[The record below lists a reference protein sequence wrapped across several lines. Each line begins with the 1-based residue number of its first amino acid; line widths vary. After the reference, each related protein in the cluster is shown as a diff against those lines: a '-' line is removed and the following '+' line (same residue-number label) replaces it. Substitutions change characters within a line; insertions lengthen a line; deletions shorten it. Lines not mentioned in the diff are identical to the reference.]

1 MNEPV
6 QEIIDLN
13 SDWNSIAKILEE
25 IPGAKVGDLKKYSRE
40 AASKSGVHF
49 FVVQYRH
56 GTVIMAKGS
65 TSDYAAIHLQGIVR
79 VRHAEV
85 KQETSGPGCWH
96 DPRLR
101 RLADVVLNPSQ
112 AGNSSQ
118 PAGAAHQKKAPD
130 KGSPEAATPTV
141 RRARLSDGL
150 VATAALR
157 HPGVPLWV
165 LDTLRLRMGK
175 WGQTRAPRFE
185 QYLSRIL
192 QSRLGILESVYRSE
206 RKLGDPASAAMAAR
220 SPGAGNQGV
229 PESGVSAEAAKE
241 TLHSVRDG
249 TGNKLPIDRRFM
261 GLSGALWNR
270 PRSVT
275 LIAENDPAD
284 ENAPCVMLLIK
295 RKALQDLFKSPE
307 GKTFLHDQLH
317 KFLEQT
323 LPELLANNHLFAD
336 LFYSNDVQDWGR
348 LLEGLRTPTEASPL
362 AAKFAGQ
369 LMAPSAEFKTWL
381 DSNPALPL
389 HEADQARTVAALN
402 WMLTEGGLTVSPIQ
416 VRDFPEGK
424 RVEAE
429 ALLERGEAATASE
442 KCRLRRLAMESA
454 LPGAFKPSQ
463 RPWPLFPEEFRKL
476 ARELQQVNERLGLES
491 LQPDLYEQEQVIF
504 KEGDSADALYLV
516 LSGMVRVFRTLPGG
530 ETAANNLEVGSF
542 FGEAA
547 FLDEVGA
554 GTAQEGGVPTPAKRA
569 AGVKPLCK
577 SYLLK
582 LERSAF
588 KELVKAPEYE
598 WLSKK
603 IRSERQRVL
612 SQNELFRSGWV
623 IIPRDPPP
631 SIAERLVVTRNIL
644 LINMDRCTRCDQC
657 VQGCAAAH
665 DAQPRFHRSNPELR
679 FGKWEVA
686 RACMHCLD
694 APCMEACPVGAITLL
709 DDKAVQI
716 HRTRC
721 IGCTKCESACSFGV
735 IDMYDPVTRQDGPST
750 KTQVANKCD
759 LCLTEDNDPPC
770 VAWCPYDAAQRVD
783 PNEFFRG
790 LKARSSFSDRVPLA
804 EANSSTAGR
813 A

>member
-1 MNEPV
+1 MNEPA

-49 FVVQYRH
+49 FVVQYSH
-56 GTVIMAKGS
+56 GTVIMAKGT

-101 RLADVVLNPSQ
+101 RLADVVLNPARPGQ
-112 AGNSSQ
+112 NRQ
-118 PAGAAHQKKAPD
+118 PAGAVHPKKATD
-130 KGSPEAATPTV
+130 KAASEPEAPTG
-141 RRARLSDGL
+141 RRPRVSDRM
-150 VATAALR
+150 VAAAALR

-165 LDTLRLRMGK
+165 LDTLRLRMGN
-175 WGQTRAPRFE
+175 WGLSRAPLFE

-192 QSRLGILESVYRSE
+192 QSRLRTLESVNRSE
-206 RKLGDPASAAMAAR
+206 RKLGDPASAATAVR
-220 SPGAGNQGV
+220 PPGASGQPV
-229 PESGVSAEAAKE
+229 QESSASAEFAREA
-241 TLHSVRDG
+241 LLSVRDK
-249 TGNKLPIDRRFM
+249 TGQKLPIDRRFM

-284 ENAPCVMLLIK
+284 KNAPCVMLLIK

-307 GKTFLHDQLH
+307 GKNFLKDQLQ

-323 LPELLANNHLFAD
+323 LPELLANNRLFAD
-336 LFYSNDVQDWGR
+336 LFYSDDIQDWGR
-348 LLEGLRTPTEASPL
+348 LLEGLRNPAAADPL
-362 AAKFAGQ
+362 AAQ
-369 LMAPSAEFKTWL
+369 LANQLIAPSAEFRAWL
-381 DSNPALPL
+381 DSEPALPL
-389 HEADQARTVAALN
+389 HEADQARAVAALN
-402 WMLTEGGLTVSPIQ
+402 WMLTDGGLRVGPAH
-416 VRDFPEGK
+416 VREFPG
-424 RVEAE
+424 RVRAEAE

-442 KCRLRRLAMESA
+442 TCRLRRLALESA
-454 LPGAFKPSQ
+454 MPGAFKESP

-476 ARELQQVNERLGLES
+476 AKDLQQVNERLGLES
-491 LQPDLYEQEQVIF
+491 LQPDLYEQDQVLF
-504 KEGDSADALYLV
+504 KEGDPADALYLV

-547 FLDEVGA
+547 FLDEIEA
-554 GTAQEGGVPTPAKRA
+554 GTEQEAGVPAPAKRA

-598 WLSKK
+598 WLCRK
-603 IRSERQRVL
+603 IRNERRRVL

-665 DAQPRFHRSNPELR
+665 DAQPRFHRANPELR

-735 IDMYDPVTRQDGPST
+735 IDMYDPVTRHDGPST

-804 EANSSTAGR
+804 EAKSSPAGLV
-813 A
+813 